1 MAYSPL
7 IEQLIEGLRTLPG
20 VGPKS
25 AQRMAFH
32 ILLRDR
38 RGGAALA
45 QTMGAAV
52 ERVGECRDCRLPTE
66 DERCPICS
74 SDQRDPGVLCLVE
87 SPADVFALEQATDFH
102 GRYFVLGGR
111 LSPLDGIDAA
121 DLGLDGLEE
130 RLRAGEVREII
141 LATSPTVEG
150 EATAQYVAEIARA
163 NDAGCTRIAH
173 GVPMGGEL
181 ETVDSGTLS
190 QAFAGRR
197 GYS

>member
-45 QTMGAAV
+45 QAMGAAV

-74 SDQRDPGVLCLVE
+74 SDQRDAGVLCLVE

-121 DLGLDGLEE
+121 DLGLDSLEE

-150 EATAQYVAEIARA
+150 EATAQYVSEIARSNGA
-163 NDAGCTRIAH
+163 SCTRIAH